1 MYNIYYIGELL
12 HSGLTYEESMDI
24 LRGLSETEEYDPQKI
39 EMIDLENGKTL

>member
-12 HSGLTYEESMDI
+12 HSDLTYEESMDI